1 MTFNALQVLRTA
13 NPKLRNA
20 KGHPV
25 KLGTRVVV
33 VNVKD
38 GVVTT
43 RLESKIRVLG
53 ESKDFT
59 TTKRGRPTKAQAEA
73 KAKAAPKAAAAE

>member
-1 MTFNALQVLRTA
+1 MTFKALQVLRTA

-53 ESKDFT
+53 EAKDFT
-59 TTKRGRPTKAQAEA
+59 TTKRGRPTKAEAEKGP
-73 KAKAAPKAAAAE
+73 KAKAAAE